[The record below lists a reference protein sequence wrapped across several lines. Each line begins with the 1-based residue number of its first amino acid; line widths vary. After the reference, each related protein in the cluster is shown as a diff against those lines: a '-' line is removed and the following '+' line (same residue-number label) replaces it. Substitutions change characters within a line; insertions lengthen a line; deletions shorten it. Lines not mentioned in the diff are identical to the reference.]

1 MDTLTPQ
8 IIAALAAVAFIA
20 GFIDAIAGGGGL
32 ITVPALALAGLS
44 PVQAVA
50 TNKLQA
56 SFGSGAAALTFYRA
70 GHLRLGPVWPGLVL
84 AALGSAIGASALTY
98 APRDAMRVALPIVIG
113 AVALYF
119 ALSPRLSDA
128 ASRPRL
134 KRPAFVATV
143 VPLVGF
149 YDGVFGPG
157 AGSFY
162 MLGAYLALT
171 LTEVTGDVFLAT
183 ALGIPLAV
191 AFGAAIEWA
200 FVRHLYAR
208 DHLQQVLLTFAL
220 ILIFNELQRIVWGSY
235 PHGVPAP
242 SYLAGSVKLTEGLT
256 YPVYRLALTAICAAL
271 AGGMFFVIQKTRVGR
286 LIRAGESNREMT
298 ELLGFDASRLYRL
311 VFAAGTALAAL
322 AGMLAAPV
330 ESVYPGI
337 GERVLIISFVVVVI
351 GGIGS
356 IRGAFL
362 GALAIGVADALG
374 KVFLP
379 NLAGVVVYAL
389 MAAVLVV
396 RPGGLFGR
404 MVR

>member
-1 MDTLTPQ
+1 MDLVLVQ
-8 IIAALAAVAFIA
+8 IFNGIQYGFLIFLAAS
-20 GFIDAIAGGGGL
+20 GL
-32 ITVPALALAGLS
+32 TL
-44 PVQAVA
+44 
-50 TNKLQA
+50 
-56 SFGSGAAALTFYRA
+56 
-70 GHLRLGPVWPGLVL
+70 
-84 AALGSAIGASALTY
+84 
-98 APRDAMRVALPIVIG
+98 
-113 AVALYF
+113 
-119 ALSPRLSDA
+119 
-128 ASRPRL
+128 
-134 KRPAFVATV
+134 
-143 VPLVGF
+143 
-149 YDGVFGPG
+149 VFGILG
-157 AGSFY
+157 VINLAHGSFY

-171 LTEVTGDVFLAT
+171 LTQLTGDVFLAV
-183 ALGIPLAV
+183 AIGIPLAV

-220 ILIFNELQRIVWGSY
+220 ILIFNEVQRIGWGSH
-235 PHGVPAP
+235 PHSVLAP
-242 SYLAGSVKLTEGLT
+242 SYLSGSIRLTDTLT
-256 YPVYRLALTAICAAL
+256 YPVYRLALTAICATL
-271 AGGMFFVIQKTRVGR
+271 AAAMFLVIQKTRVGR

-298 ELLGFDASRLYRL
+298 ELLGFDSRWLYRF

-356 IRGAFL
+356 IKGAFL
-362 GALAIGVADALG
+362 GALVIGVADALG

-379 NLAGVVVYAL
+379 SLAGVVVYAL

-404 MVR
+404 VIR

>member
-1 MDTLTPQ
+1 MDLVLVQ
-8 IIAALAAVAFIA
+8 IFNGIQYGFLIFLAAS
-20 GFIDAIAGGGGL
+20 GL
-32 ITVPALALAGLS
+32 TL
-44 PVQAVA
+44 
-50 TNKLQA
+50 
-56 SFGSGAAALTFYRA
+56 
-70 GHLRLGPVWPGLVL
+70 
-84 AALGSAIGASALTY
+84 
-98 APRDAMRVALPIVIG
+98 
-113 AVALYF
+113 
-119 ALSPRLSDA
+119 
-128 ASRPRL
+128 
-134 KRPAFVATV
+134 
-143 VPLVGF
+143 
-149 YDGVFGPG
+149 VFGILG
-157 AGSFY
+157 VINLAHGSFY
-162 MLGAYLALT
+162 MLGAYMALS
-171 LTEVTGDVFLAT
+171 LTQATGDVFLAT
-183 ALGIPLAV
+183 AIGIPLAV

-200 FVRHLYAR
+200 FIRHLYKR

-220 ILIFNELQRIVWGSY
+220 ILIFNEVQRIGWGSY

-242 SYLAGSVKLTEGLT
+242 SYLSGSVRLADGLT

-271 AGGMFFVIQKTRVGR
+271 AVAMFLVIQKTRIGR

-298 ELLGFDASRLYRL
+298 ELLGFDATRLYRL

-362 GALAIGVADALG
+362 GAIAIGIADALG

-389 MAAVLVV
+389 MASVLVV

-404 MVR
+404 AVR